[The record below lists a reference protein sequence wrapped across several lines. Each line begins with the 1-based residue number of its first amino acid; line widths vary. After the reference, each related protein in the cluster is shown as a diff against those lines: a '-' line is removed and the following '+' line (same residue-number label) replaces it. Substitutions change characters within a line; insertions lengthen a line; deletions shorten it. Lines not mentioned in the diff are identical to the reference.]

1 MSNAPLP
8 FGDVRP
14 GPATLVATSAP
25 GLTQVPL
32 PLASH
37 HGVHVDRRAEGR
49 RDRPAVRRVPAG
61 RFPVLEGTPHR
72 PLSRRSAVRS
82 RTCTFFPRS
91 AHVLRA
97 TSPRSPAGRQPSGA
111 QGSAVRSALHC
122 CVPRCTMVRHCAT
135 AWRDVALVP
144 VHCYPRVSA
153 RLHTDAARPLWPSL
167 AVIRPP
173 SPSRGCAWSSHAPF
187 AARGQRR
194 RSNGGQTA
202 LVLQTAY
209 CLFFSRAR
217 RRWSADGEMG
227 GRRCNM
233 LHGISMLCCTVFAC
247 LQQPLT
253 GRPTSSRRT

>member
-1 MSNAPLP
+1 MTGQVLNRARRLRRALARNVGVSNAPLP

-111 QGSAVRSALHC
+111 QGSAVRS
-122 CVPRCTMVRHCAT
+122 RCTAVYH
-135 AWRDVALVP
+135 VALWCTTVQP
-144 VHCYPRVSA
+144 PGGTWPQCRCTATHGSLLACTRTQRARCGLALPFSVRLPRQEV
-153 RLHTDAARPLWPSL
+153 
-167 AVIRPP
+167 
-173 SPSRGCAWSSHAPF
+173 
-187 AARGQRR
+187 ARGARTPLPQHVG
-194 RSNGGQTA
+194 SAAAQTA
-202 LVLQTAY
+202 DKRHSY
-209 CLFFSRAR
+209 CKRHIAFFFS
-217 RRWSADGEMG
+217 
-227 GRRCNM
+227 
-233 LHGISMLCCTVFAC
+233 CTAALV
-247 LQQPLT
+247 
-253 GRPTSSRRT
+253 G